1 MWSVLTFFLFQNLQ
15 KKLTQDPSLVLDLD
29 KLFHV
34 RSVTQGDVIRADSKD
49 IPKIFQ
55 VLYAG
60 EGEARKPDENSAPG
74 DDETKPGT
82 INLKGHELLQI
93 SFHMPANCEACA
105 KPLWHMFRPP
115 PALECRRC
123 RIKLHKDHLDRK
135 EECIAP
141 CKVNFYDS
149 QSAKELLLMTA
160 TPQEQQNWVAKLT
173 KKVQKGGFKAHRDMD
188 LAQDRNSSLHSFLGN
203 KSATLPP
210 NSHLRP
216 K

>member
-1 MWSVLTFFLFQNLQ
+1 M
-15 KKLTQDPSLVLDLD
+15 VLDLD

-55 VLYAG
+55 LLYAG
-60 EGEARKPDENSAPG
+60 EGEARKPDENSLQG
-74 DDETKPGT
+74 DDEVAKQGT
-82 INLKGHELLQI
+82 ISMKGHEMVPI
-93 SFHMPANCEACA
+93 TFHMPANCEACA
-105 KPLWHMFRPP
+105 KPLWSVFRPP
-115 PALECRRC
+115 PALECRLC

-149 QSAKELLLMTA
+149 QSAKELLLMAA
-160 TPQEQQNWVAKLT
+160 TPQEQQNWVAKLA
-173 KKVQKGGFKAHRDMD
+173 KKVQKGGYKAHRDMD
-188 LAQDRNSSLHSFLGN
+188 LAQDRTSSLHQLLAN
-203 KSATLPP
+203 KSATLPA